1 MSKSSRRGSAN
12 GPSSNGQPP
21 KGRHPNQRKA
31 AAAAKPAP
39 TYSSPLARKV
49 AARSMPA
56 LIRLHGLPRWAI
68 VVGLGAFLVA
78 GLLISG
84 VIGGLLLLILTLFVG
99 WLLFLSWPVL
109 EGSGRFLRL
118 LVVGMLGAATVLQF
132 VD

>member
-1 MSKSSRRGSAN
+1 VSKSSRRGPDN
-12 GPSSNGQPP
+12 GPSSSGQPP

-49 AARSMPA
+49 AARSMPV
-56 LIRLHGLPRWAI
+56 LIRLHGLPRWSI
-68 VVGLGAFLVA
+68 VVGLGGFLIA

-84 VIGGLLLLILTLFVG
+84 VIGGLLLVLLTLFVG

-109 EGSGRFLRL
+109 EGTGRFTRL
-118 LVVGMLGAATVLQF
+118 LVVGMLGAVAVLQF
-132 VD
+132 TA